1 MPIPVEADFTEDLR
15 QSCIRALA
23 KMGVRHAA
31 LNTVTDACHAY
42 YNVDHRAIR
51 PGLRSVHRSAKLL
64 SLPLA
69 ESVWQAIENI
79 AGESERGENL
89 NPRLSRQLLNA
100 EKNDG
105 LRNEWGIHHLHLG
118 DAIEE
123 DGFRERTKLVLLVC
137 PVADAMYFLDVRP
150 HGNATWGDRELIDLL
165 QAEFPDAVAPY
176 RIDGWEAED
185 NYGSPQE
192 QVQLRRVGITFPYV
206 ASSGASYTPPG
217 GGFTVGGG
225 SASVAELALD
235 ACRQAH
241 RLQQLFS
248 DRADDVHREIASSRS
263 ISLERLRLRLV
274 GVEPATF
281 RIRELQSGVEFRQS

>member
-15 QSCIRALA
+15 QNCIQALA
-23 KMGVRHAA
+23 RMGVRHAD

-51 PGLRSVHRSAKLL
+51 PRPRAVRRTSKFA

-69 ESVWQAIENI
+69 EWVWQAIENI

-100 EKNDG
+100 EQNDG
-105 LRNEWGIHHLHLG
+105 LQNEWGIHHLHLG
-118 DAIEE
+118 NAIEA
-123 DGFRERTKLVLLVC
+123 DGFRERTNLLLLVW
-137 PVADAMYFLDVRP
+137 PVDDAMYFLDVRP
-150 HGNATWGDRELIDLL
+150 HGNATWGDRATIDLL
-165 QAEFPDAVAPY
+165 QAEFPEVLEQHRLD
-176 RIDGWEAED
+176 DWEAED

-206 ASSGASYTPPG
+206 APSGESYMPPG
-217 GGFTVGGG
+217 GGFTLGGG
-225 SASVAELALD
+225 SASVTMRALD

-241 RLQQLFS
+241 QLQQLFS
-248 DRADDVHREIASSRS
+248 EKADEVQKEIASNRNV
-263 ISLERLRLRLV
+263 SLQSLRLRLV
-274 GVEPATF
+274 GVEPSTF
-281 RIRELQSGVEFRQS
+281 RIRELQTGVEFRQG